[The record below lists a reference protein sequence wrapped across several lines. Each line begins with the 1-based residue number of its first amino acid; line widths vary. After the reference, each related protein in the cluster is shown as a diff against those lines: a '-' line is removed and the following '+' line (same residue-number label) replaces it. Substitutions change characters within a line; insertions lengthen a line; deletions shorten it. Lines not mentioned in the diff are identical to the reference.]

1 MKRVALLMESSLE
14 VSREILAGVIAYSRK
29 HEPWQLDFTPGGI
42 GDQKLPHGWE
52 GDGILARVPNA
63 REAKRLAA
71 HPAPK
76 VLFDPL
82 DVFVAPGEPLAA
94 CVRMENDHRAVGRLA
109 ADYFLARGFRHFG
122 FVPTALSSNPQMHY
136 ATRTAAEPN
145 WSRLR
150 REGFAARL
158 SEAGHSL
165 ATCPRPSAR
174 RTGSWALER
183 ADVARWL
190 RSLPKPLAIFTPH
203 DARGRQVI
211 DACQTAG
218 ISVPYAAAV
227 LAVNDDP
234 TLCETCLPPL
244 ASVRLD
250 ARRAGYRAA
259 AALAALMDGRR
270 LSARRLSYPPER
282 IVTRASTLP
291 MQTDDTL
298 VIAVLERIRE
308 AEGLSLRAQELSA
321 EAGVSLKTLERR
333 FHAALGRSVGDVIRT
348 ACLGTVRRLV
358 ETTDL
363 PFAEI
368 TRRAGQHSASHLAAA
383 FRARFGHTM
392 SEARRRAKRR
402 AQAKDGTQQNCRS
415 FHPSTPGITWP
426 SACRRRGPPPS
437 GLPSAPA
444 ATSRPC

>member
-1 MKRVALLMESSLE
+1 MPAMKRVALLMESSLE
-14 VSREILAGVIAYSRK
+14 VSREILAGVIAYSRE

-42 GDQKLPHGWE
+42 GDQRLPRGWE

-63 REAKRLAA
+63 REARRLAV

-82 DVFVAPGEPLAA
+82 DAFVAPGEPLAG

-109 ADYFLARGFRHFG
+109 ADYFLAHGFRHFG
-122 FVPTALSSNPQMHY
+122 FVPAVLSSAPQMRY
-136 ATRTAAEPN
+136 ATSAAAEPN

-158 SEAGHSL
+158 AEAGHAL
-165 ATCPRPSAR
+165 AVCPKPSSR
-174 RTGSWALER
+174 RAESWPLER
-183 ADVARWL
+183 AEVARWL
-190 RSLPKPLAIFTPH
+190 ARLPKPLAVFTPH

-211 DACQTAG
+211 DACRTAG
-218 ISVPYAAAV
+218 VSVPYAAAV

-250 ARRAGYRAA
+250 ARRAGSRAA
-259 AALAALMDGRR
+259 AALAALMDGRHPP
-270 LSARRLSYPPER
+270 ARHLSYPPER
-282 IVTRASTLP
+282 VVPRDSAQP
-291 MQTDDTL
+291 MQTDDMR

-308 AEGLSLRAQELSA
+308 VEGLSLRARELAS

-348 ACLGTVRRLV
+348 TCLGTVRRLV

-368 TRRAGQHSASHLAAA
+368 TRRAGQLSASHLAAA
-383 FRARFGHTM
+383 FRARFGLTM
-392 SEARRRAKRR
+392 SEARQRASRF
-402 AQAKDGTQQNCRS
+402 TLV
-415 FHPSTPGITWP
+415 PGEP
-426 SACRRRGPPPS
+426 G
-437 GLPSAPA
+437 
-444 ATSRPC
+444 